1 MAFWETFCAWLLF
14 YFVIQH
20 ISYKQWRN
28 KAFKA
33 FVMLSERYST
43 NACYIRSNHCGLNHT
58 YFHGGMLFSDSL
70 HFLKLFLFNIIFW
83 TQSMNMS
90 VLFLFF
96 CWANSDH
103 AVLQYYLCWHA
114 ESYKW
119 LVYCVEFYIMGNH
132 IAKGCMLPVWEADL
146 TSLPDI
152 KISVVLRNALM
163 EFLSHFVLGNL

>member
-1 MAFWETFCAWLLF
+1 MKELTAISEDKPEGNMAFWETFCAWLLF

-20 ISYKQWRN
+20 ISYRQWRN

-43 NACYIRSNHCGLNHT
+43 NACYIRSNHCGLNHK

-90 VLFLFF
+90 VFCFFVELTVIMLFY
-96 CWANSDH
+96 NIIYVDM
-103 AVLQYYLCWHA
+103 Q
-114 ESYKW
+114 
-119 LVYCVEFYIMGNH
+119 
-132 IAKGCMLPVWEADL
+132 
-146 TSLPDI
+146 
-152 KISVVLRNALM
+152 
-163 EFLSHFVLGNL
+163 NLING